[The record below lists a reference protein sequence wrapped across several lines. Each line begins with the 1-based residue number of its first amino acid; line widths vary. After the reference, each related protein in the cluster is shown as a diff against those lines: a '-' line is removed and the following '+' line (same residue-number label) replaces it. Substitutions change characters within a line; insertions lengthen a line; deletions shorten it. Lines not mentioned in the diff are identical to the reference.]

1 MKINIFYSYSHKDE
15 SLQKELAKHLSILRR
30 QGVIK
35 TWHDRKITPG
45 REWEGQIDQHMNSAD
60 IILLLISSDFIASDY
75 CYDIEL
81 KRSIERHHAGDAI
94 VIPIILR
101 PVDWKGSP
109 FEKLQAL
116 PTDAKPV
123 TSWSS
128 LDEAFFDI
136 AKGLRKVCEEL
147 QESSTN
153 KSAPSDRKI
162 TPLTTKKVPIKG
174 EDLAVSSPKAGP
186 VKDSF
191 SSKKQT
197 IVDIDVFC
205 SRCGL
210 RPGAKTSCVGS
221 QYEHAFK
228 QYKGSVYCS
237 RCGIIPGSKTTCV
250 GSQYDHDFKSYSGTV
265 YCGRC
270 GIAPGSKTT
279 CVGSQYDHEF
289 ETL

>member
-45 REWEGQIDQHMNSAD
+45 REWEGQINQHMNSAD

-81 KRSIERHHAGDAI
+81 KRAIERHHAGDAI

-136 AKGLRKVCEEL
+136 TKGLRKVCEEL
-147 QESSTN
+147 QKRSTN
-153 KSAPSDRKI
+153 
-162 TPLTTKKVPIKG
+162 
-174 EDLAVSSPKAGP
+174 
-186 VKDSF
+186 
-191 SSKKQT
+191 
-197 IVDIDVFC
+197 
-205 SRCGL
+205 
-210 RPGAKTSCVGS
+210 
-221 QYEHAFK
+221 
-228 QYKGSVYCS
+228 
-237 RCGIIPGSKTTCV
+237 
-250 GSQYDHDFKSYSGTV
+250 
-265 YCGRC
+265 
-270 GIAPGSKTT
+270 
-279 CVGSQYDHEF
+279 
-289 ETL
+289 